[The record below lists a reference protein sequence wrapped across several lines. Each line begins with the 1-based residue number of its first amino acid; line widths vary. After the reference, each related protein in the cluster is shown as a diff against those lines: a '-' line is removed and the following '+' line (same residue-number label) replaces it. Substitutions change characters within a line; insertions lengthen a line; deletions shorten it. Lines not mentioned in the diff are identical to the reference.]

1 MVKTEGFLLTRQWKE
16 HGDGQDLIYWIAT
29 RTEPIQVVVKNQFSV
44 FFIAKS
50 DLDRTV
56 RVLSD
61 IKDWH
66 HKSVDL
72 KTFFDKDQAIALY
85 FKNQKDLHFARSRL
99 ENAQITSYE
108 ADVRPTDRY
117 LMERFVQGAVTIEG
131 ETTFGDGLA
140 YYLNP
145 KMSKSDFRPELK
157 VVSLDIETSFTEK
170 VLYSIALYTDA
181 ERRVF
186 LVSDTD
192 ILSKDC
198 DIECFTNEYA
208 LLLRFLE
215 WMEQSDPDVIIGW
228 SVVGFDLNFLQ
239 QRCDALGISFALGRK
254 KESVEWRTANQ
265 DASRKFALVPG
276 RVVLDGIEL
285 LRTATY
291 TFESFSLEFVSRTLL
306 GESKLVQDVDARA
319 VEIQEMYAND
329 RTKLAEYNLQDCK
342 LVWDIFEKTDLLDF
356 AIERSTLT
364 GLDMDRAGGSV
375 AAFDFLYLPRLHREG
390 FVAPVA
396 GESRDGVSPGGFVL
410 ESKAGLYEDV
420 VVLDFKSL
428 YPSIIRTFHVDPLAL
443 IVSVESDIPGF
454 KEASFSRTRTIL
466 PRIIEDLWE
475 ARDRA
480 KQEGNAVLSKA
491 IKIIMNSFYG
501 VLGTPACRFFDARL
515 ASSIT
520 MRGHEILRRTQELIE
535 ARGFPVIYGDTDS
548 VFVHLSDAQGSVS
561 LSATE
566 LVDSINRWWRYYLDE
581 QYSIPS
587 FLELEYETYFLKF
600 LMPTVRGSEKG
611 SKKRYA
617 GMVSVDGSN
626 QLVFRGLETVRS
638 DWSPLAREFQQELY
652 RRVFLDEPFEEYV
665 KHVVDQVQQG
675 KLDDQLVLRRR
686 MRRKIDDYV
695 KNVPPHVRAARLARN
710 IRQSRGL
717 PTTLETGGWIEY
729 LMTVSGPEPRK
740 YVTSPLD
747 YAFYVERQLSP
758 IADAI
763 FSFKSTSLAEI
774 TDLQMSLF

>member
-1 MVKTEGFLLTRQWKE
+1 
-16 HGDGQDLIYWIAT
+16 
-29 RTEPIQVVVKNQFSV
+29 
-44 FFIAKS
+44 
-50 DLDRTV
+50 
-56 RVLSD
+56 
-61 IKDWH
+61 
-66 HKSVDL
+66 
-72 KTFFDKDQAIALY
+72 
-85 FKNQKDLHFARSRL
+85 
-99 ENAQITSYE
+99 
-108 ADVRPTDRY
+108 
-117 LMERFVQGAVTIEG
+117 MERFVQGAVTIEG
-131 ETTFGDGLA
+131 ETVSGDGLA
-140 YYLNP
+140 YCLNP
-145 KMSKSDFRPELK
+145 RMSKSDFRPKLK
-157 VVSLDIETSFTEK
+157 VVSMDIETSFREN
-170 VLYSIALYTDA
+170 VLYSIALYTNT
-181 ERRVF
+181 ERRV
-186 LVSDTD
+186 LLISDTN
-192 ILSKDC
+192 IFSNDC

-215 WMEQSDPDVIIGW
+215 WMVQSDPDVIIGW

-254 KESVEWRTANQ
+254 KEPVVWRTANQ
-265 DASRKFALVPG
+265 GAPLKFALVPG

-291 TFESFSLEFVSRTLL
+291 TFESFSLEFVSRSLL
-306 GESKLVQDVDARA
+306 GEGKLVEDVDARA
-319 VEIQEMYAND
+319 VEIQEMFADD
-329 RTKLAEYNLQDCK
+329 RIKLAEYNLHDCK

-396 GESRDGVSPGGFVL
+396 GESIDGGSPGGFVL

-443 IVSVESDIPGF
+443 IVSVEGDIPGF
-454 KEASFSRTRTIL
+454 KEASFSRKRSIL

-480 KQEGNAVLSKA
+480 KREGNAVLSQA

-548 VFVHLSDAQGSVS
+548 VFVHLSDAPGSLS
-561 LSATE
+561 LSAAE
-566 LVDSINRWWRYYLDE
+566 LVDSLNLWWRDYLDE

-587 FLELEYETYFLKF
+587 FLELEYETHFLKF

-626 QLVFRGLETVRS
+626 QLVFKGLETVRS

-652 RRVFLDEPFEEYV
+652 RRVFLDELFEEYV
-665 KHVVDQVQQG
+665 QYVVDQVQQG

-729 LMTVSGPEPRK
+729 LMTVSGPEPRQ
-740 YVTSPLD
+740 YVTSPWRC
-747 YAFYVERQLSP
+747 FEVLSNG
-758 IADAI
+758 IACWSNHRSA
-763 FSFKSTSLAEI
+763 LAK
-774 TDLQMSLF
+774 LCCRMC

>member
-1 MVKTEGFLLTRQWKE
+1 MVQTEGFLLTRQWKE
-16 HGDGQDLIYWIAT
+16 HDDGQDLIYWIAT
-29 RTEPIQVVVKNQFSV
+29 ETEPLQVVVRNQFSV

-50 DLDRTV
+50 DLDLTV

-66 HKSVDL
+66 HESVEL
-72 KTFFDKDQAIALY
+72 KTFFNKDKAIALY

-99 ENAQITSYE
+99 EKAQITSYE
-108 ADVRPTDRY
+108 ADIRPTDRY

-131 ETTFGDGLA
+131 ETVSGDGLA
-140 YYLNP
+140 YCLNP
-145 KMSKSDFRPELK
+145 RMSKSDFRPKLK
-157 VVSLDIETSFTEK
+157 VVSMDIETSFREN
-170 VLYSIALYTDA
+170 VLYSIALYTNT
-181 ERRVF
+181 ERRV
-186 LVSDTD
+186 LLISDTN
-192 ILSKDC
+192 IFSNDC

-215 WMEQSDPDVIIGW
+215 WMVQSDPDVIIGW

-254 KESVEWRTANQ
+254 KEPVVWRTANQ
-265 DASRKFALVPG
+265 GAPLKFALVPG

-291 TFESFSLEFVSRTLL
+291 TFESFSLEFVSRSLL
-306 GESKLVQDVDARA
+306 GEGKLVEDVDARA
-319 VEIQEMYAND
+319 VEIQEMFADD
-329 RTKLAEYNLQDCK
+329 RIKLAEYNLHDCK

-396 GESRDGVSPGGFVL
+396 GESIDGGSPGGFVL

-443 IVSVESDIPGF
+443 IVSVEGDIPGF

-480 KQEGNAVLSKA
+480 KREGNAVLSQA

-548 VFVHLSDAQGSVS
+548 VFVHLSDAPGSLS
-561 LSATE
+561 LSAAE
-566 LVDSINRWWRYYLDE
+566 LVDSLNLWWRDYLDE

-587 FLELEYETYFLKF
+587 FLELEYETHFLKF

-626 QLVFRGLETVRS
+626 QLVFKGLETVRS

-665 KHVVDQVQQG
+665 QYVVAQVQQG
-675 KLDDQLVLRRR
+675 KLDEPLELRRR

-729 LMTVSGPEPRK
+729 LMTVSGPEPRQ

-747 YAFYVERQLSP
+747 YVFYVERQLSP

-763 FSFKSTSLAEI
+763 FSFKSTSLAKI
-774 TDLQMSLF
+774 TDRQMSLF

>member
-1 MVKTEGFLLTRQWKE
+1 MQTEGFLLTRQWKE
-16 HGDGQDLIYWIAT
+16 HDDGQDLIYWIAT
-29 RTEPIQVVVKNQFSV
+29 ETEPLQVVVRNQFSV

-50 DLDRTV
+50 DLDLTV

-61 IKDWH
+61 IKDWRH
-66 HKSVDL
+66 ESVDL
-72 KTFFDKDQAIALY
+72 KTFFNKDKAIALY
-85 FKNQKDLHFARSRL
+85 FKNQKDLHFARRRL

-108 ADVRPTDRY
+108 ADIRPTDRY

-131 ETTFGDGLA
+131 ETVSGDGLA
-140 YYLNP
+140 YCLNP
-145 KMSKSDFRPELK
+145 RMSKSDFRPKLK
-157 VVSLDIETSFTEK
+157 VVSMDIETSFREK
-170 VLYSIALYTDA
+170 VLHSIALYTDT
-181 ERRVF
+181 ERRVL
-186 LVSDTD
+186 LVSDTN
-192 ILSKDC
+192 IFSKDC

-215 WMEQSDPDVIIGW
+215 WMVQSDPDVIIGW

-254 KESVEWRTANQ
+254 KEPVVWRTANKG
-265 DASRKFALVPG
+265 APLKFALVPG

-291 TFESFSLEFVSRTLL
+291 TFESFSLEFVSRALL
-306 GESKLVQDVDARA
+306 GEGKLVEDVDARA
-319 VEIQEMYAND
+319 VEIQEMFAND
-329 RTKLAEYNLQDCK
+329 RTKLAEYNLHHCK

-396 GESRDGVSPGGFVL
+396 GESIDGGSPGGFVL

-420 VVLDFKSL
+420 IVLDFKSL

-443 IVSVESDIPGF
+443 IVSVEGDIPGF
-454 KEASFSRTRTIL
+454 KEASFSRKRTIL

-480 KQEGNAVLSKA
+480 KREGNAVFSRA

-548 VFVHLSDAQGSVS
+548 VFVHLSDAPGSLS

-566 LVDSINRWWRYYLDE
+566 LVDSLNFWWRDYLDE

-587 FLELEYETYFLKF
+587 FLELEYETHFLKF
-600 LMPTVRGSEKG
+600 LMPMVRGSEKG

-617 GMVSVDGSN
+617 GMVSVDGGN
-626 QLVFRGLETVRS
+626 KLVFKGLETVRS

-665 KHVVDQVQQG
+665 QYVVDQLQQG

-686 MRRKIDDYV
+686 MRRKIDDYI

-717 PTTLETGGWIEY
+717 PTALETGGWIEY
-729 LMTVSGPEPRK
+729 LMTVSGPEPRQ

-747 YAFYVERQLSP
+747 YVFYVERQLSP

-763 FSFKSTSLAEI
+763 FSFKSTSLAKI
-774 TDLQMSLF
+774 TDRQMSLF